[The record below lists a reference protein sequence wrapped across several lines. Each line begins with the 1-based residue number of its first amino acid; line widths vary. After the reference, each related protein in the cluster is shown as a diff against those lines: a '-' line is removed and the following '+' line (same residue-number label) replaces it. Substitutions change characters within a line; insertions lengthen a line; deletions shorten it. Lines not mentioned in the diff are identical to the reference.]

1 MVRINKVRRVL
12 SYLSLLSMTL
22 FVSAGN
28 IVDSKYK
35 KEVCSSIRQRRM
47 SVKPIETSE
56 DYNMVNYDF
65 NSVKGENFNSE
76 NYKFNKKTNSGKQYI
91 SYADNLNSQKLIMD
105 CHYNYFSIL

>member
-76 NYKFNKKTNSGKQYI
+76 NYKFNKKTKSGKQYV
-91 SYADNLNSQKLIMD
+91 SYADNLNKDSKTMNL
-105 CHYNYFSIL
+105 HYNYFSI

>member
-28 IVDSKYK
+28 VVDSKYK

-65 NSVKGENFNSE
+65 NSE

-91 SYADNLNSQKLIMD
+91 SYADNLNGQKLTMD
-105 CHYNYFSIL
+105 CHYNYFSI

>member
-12 SYLSLLSMTL
+12 SYLSLFSMTL

-28 IVDSKYK
+28 KYK

-76 NYKFNKKTNSGKQYI
+76 NYKFNKKTNSGKLFI
-91 SYADNLNSQKLIMD
+91 SYADNLNRQKLTMD
-105 CHYNYFSIL
+105 CHYNYFSI

>member
-1 MVRINKVRRVL
+1 
-12 SYLSLLSMTL
+12 
-22 FVSAGN
+22 
-28 IVDSKYK
+28 
-35 KEVCSSIRQRRM
+35 M

-76 NYKFNKKTNSGKQYI
+76 NYKFNKKTKSGKQYI

-105 CHYNYFSIL
+105 CHYNYFSI

>member
-12 SYLSLLSMTL
+12 SYFSLLSMTL

-47 SVKPIETSE
+47 SVKPIEISE
-56 DYNMVNYDF
+56 DYNMANYDF

-76 NYKFNKKTNSGKQYI
+76 NYKFSKKN
-91 SYADNLNSQKLIMD
+91 
-105 CHYNYFSIL
+105 

>member
-76 NYKFNKKTNSGKQYI
+76 NYKFNKKTKSGKQYI

-105 CHYNYFSIL
+105 CHYNYFSI

>member
-56 DYNMVNYDF
+56 DYYDF

-76 NYKFNKKTNSGKQYI
+76 NYKFNKKTKSGKQYI

-105 CHYNYFSIL
+105 CHYNYFSI

>member
-47 SVKPIETSE
+47 SVKPIEISE
-56 DYNMVNYDF
+56 DYNMANYDF
-65 NSVKGENFNSE
+65 NSVKSENFNSE

-91 SYADNLNSQKLIMD
+91 SYADNLNSLKLTMD
-105 CHYNYFSIL
+105 CHYNYFSI

>member
-65 NSVKGENFNSE
+65 NSE
-76 NYKFNKKTNSGKQYI
+76 NYKFSKKTNSGKQYI
-91 SYADNLNSQKLIMD
+91 SYADNLNSRKLTMD
-105 CHYNYFSIL
+105 CHYNYFSI

>member
-1 MVRINKVRRVL
+1 MVRINKVMRVL

-35 KEVCSSIRQRRM
+35 KEVCLSIRQRRM

-56 DYNMVNYDF
+56 D
-65 NSVKGENFNSE
+65 
-76 NYKFNKKTNSGKQYI
+76 
-91 SYADNLNSQKLIMD
+91 
-105 CHYNYFSIL
+105 

>member
-47 SVKPIETSE
+47 SVKPIEISE
-56 DYNMVNYDF
+56 DYNMANYD
-65 NSVKGENFNSE
+65 FNSE
-76 NYKFNKKTNSGKQYI
+76 NYKFSKKTNSGKQYI
-91 SYADNLNSQKLIMD
+91 SYADNLNSQKLTMD
-105 CHYNYFSIL
+105 CHYNYFSI

>member
-47 SVKPIETSE
+47 SVKPIEISE
-56 DYNMVNYDF
+56 DYNMANYDF
-65 NSVKGENFNSE
+65 NSVKSENFNSE
-76 NYKFNKKTNSGKQYI
+76 NYKFSKKTNSGKQYI
-91 SYADNLNSQKLIMD
+91 SYADNLNSQKLTMD
-105 CHYNYFSIL
+105 CHYNYFSI

>member
-1 MVRINKVRRVL
+1 
-12 SYLSLLSMTL
+12 
-22 FVSAGN
+22 
-28 IVDSKYK
+28 
-35 KEVCSSIRQRRM
+35 M

-105 CHYNYFSIL
+105 YHYNYFSI

>member
-65 NSVKGENFNSE
+65 NSE
-76 NYKFNKKTNSGKQYI
+76 NYKFNKKTKSGKQYI
-91 SYADNLNSQKLIMD
+91 SYADNLIGQKLTTD
-105 CHYNYFSIL
+105 CHYNYFSI

>member
-12 SYLSLLSMTL
+12 SYLSLFFMTL

-65 NSVKGENFNSE
+65 NSE

-91 SYADNLNSQKLIMD
+91 SYADNLNSQKLTMD
-105 CHYNYFSIL
+105 CHYNYFSI

>member
-1 MVRINKVRRVL
+1 
-12 SYLSLLSMTL
+12 MTL

-47 SVKPIETSE
+47 SVKPIEISE

-65 NSVKGENFNSE
+65 NSVKGENFNPE
-76 NYKFNKKTNSGKQYI
+76 NYKFNKKTKSGKQYI
-91 SYADNLNSQKLIMD
+91 SYADNLNSQKLTMD
-105 CHYNYFSIL
+105 CHYNYFSI

>member
-47 SVKPIETSE
+47 NVKPIETSE

-76 NYKFNKKTNSGKQYI
+76 NYKFNKKTNSGKQFI
-91 SYADNLNSQKLIMD
+91 SYADNLNRQKLTMD
-105 CHYNYFSIL
+105 CHYNYFSI